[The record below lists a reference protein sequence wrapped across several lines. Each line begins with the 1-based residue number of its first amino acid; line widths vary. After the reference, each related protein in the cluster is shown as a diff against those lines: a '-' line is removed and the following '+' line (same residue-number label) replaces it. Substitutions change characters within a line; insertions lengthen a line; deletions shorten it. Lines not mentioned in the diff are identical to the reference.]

1 MLNKNKKQSVGFD
14 DLPKSEQKRLLKER
28 RRGEELLDFINSGGD
43 DQIEFG
49 IFNYKSKSKV
59 NAKPMNN
66 DLAMLNTDTGYR
78 DIYVYK
84 VDSDSIG

>member
-1 MLNKNKKQSVGFD
+1 MSLRFTSR
-14 DLPKSEQKRLLKER
+14 DLVLLFK
-28 RRGEELLDFINSGGD
+28 LVKILDFINSGGD